1 MTLKDIAKEA
11 GVSTMTV
18 SNVINGRFSHVSDQ
32 TLQHVTEII
41 KKYNYSP
48 NMSARSLSTKNSK
61 IIFLIIPVAD
71 TETNMFY
78 SPYISSL
85 VGAME
90 YQLRNQG
97 YYAMI
102 RSVHDFD
109 ELDALFKNWPA
120 DGAIFLL
127 PDFDRFLDRILQNI
141 EIPLV
146 FLDSCDTR
154 NELLNVSC
162 DDEKGGYIATKYLIN
177 LEHRNIAFMA
187 DYKNSDLL
195 TARFNGYRRALAE
208 SRIPFLEELV
218 FEESP
223 DYTHGI
229 QVGRKIAASP
239 LPISAVVTTS
249 DYSAVGI
256 MEGARLGGLRLP
268 TQLSVIGFDDLPFGQ
283 YCVPKLTT
291 VNQNIEKK
299 AQAAVDLLMKKISG
313 KPMKANKCVIDVQIV
328 ERQSVVPHI

>member
-18 SNVINGRFSHVSDQ
+18 SNVINGRFGHVSEQ
-32 TLQHVTEII
+32 TVQRVNEII

-48 NMSARSLSTKNSK
+48 NMSARSLSSKNSK
-61 IIFLIIPVAD
+61 IIFLIIPVAAS
-71 TETNMFY
+71 ETNMFY
-78 SPYISSL
+78 SPYISAL

-90 YQLRNQG
+90 YQLRNHG

-109 ELDALFKNWPA
+109 EIDALFKNWPA
-120 DGAIFLL
+120 NGGIFLL
-127 PDFDRFLDRILQNI
+127 PDFDYLIDRILKKI
-141 EIPLV
+141 RIPLV

-154 NELLNVSC
+154 EELLNVSC
-162 DDEKGGYIATKYLIN
+162 DDEKGTYLATKYLIN

-187 DYKNSDLL
+187 DYKHSDLL

-208 SRIPFLEELV
+208 SNIPFREELV

-223 DYTHGI
+223 NYDHGI
-229 QVGRKIAASP
+229 LVGQKIASSP
-239 LPISAVVTTS
+239 IPISAVVTTS

-256 MEGARLGGLRLP
+256 MEGARLGGLKLP

-283 YCVPKLTT
+283 YCAPKLTT
-291 VNQNIEKK
+291 INQNIDEK
-299 AQAAVDLLMKKISG
+299 ASAAIDLLLKKING
-313 KPMKANKCVIDVQIV
+313 EPLENNKVVIDVQIV
-328 ERQSVVPHI
+328 ERQSAVPYI